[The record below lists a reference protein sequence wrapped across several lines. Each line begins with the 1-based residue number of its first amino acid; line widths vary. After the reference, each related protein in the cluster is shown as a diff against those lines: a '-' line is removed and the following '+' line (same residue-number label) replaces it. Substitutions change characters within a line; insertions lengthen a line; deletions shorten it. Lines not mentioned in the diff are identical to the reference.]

1 MPELTLNGNTFSVP
15 SPAIMGVLNVTPDS
29 FSDGGR
35 HFSVAA
41 AVERAGQMREEG
53 ALFIDV
59 GGESTRPGSDPVSVE
74 EEMRRVLPVIEAL
87 PKDDFI
93 LSADTTKPEV
103 AEAALAAGAHVL
115 NDVSGVLS
123 PERIA
128 LAEKYGAG
136 YVFMHAQ
143 GTPKTMQDAPS
154 YADELSEVRAF
165 FEEAAAEVSERAL
178 PAVWMDPGIGF
189 GKTLSHNL
197 TLMRRLDALRDERW
211 ELLVGVSRKSWVHHL
226 CGNAPEPED
235 RLGASLAAALRLAE
249 KGAAVLRV
257 HDVAE
262 TAQALKVFEALR
274 NG

>member
-1 MPELTLNGNTFSVP
+1 MPELSLNGNIFSVRY
-15 SPAIMGVLNVTPDS
+15 PAVMGILNVTPDS

-35 HFSVAA
+35 HFSVGA
-41 AVERAGQMREEG
+41 AVERAGKMREEG
-53 ALFIDV
+53 SLFLDV
-59 GGESTRPGSDPVSVE
+59 GGESTRPGSDSVTVE
-74 EEMRRVLPVIEAL
+74 EELRRVLPVIEAL

-93 LSADTTKPEV
+93 LSVDTTKPEV

-128 LAEKYGAG
+128 LAEKHGAG

-143 GTPKTMQDAPS
+143 GVPKTMQEAPS
-154 YADELSEVRAF
+154 YEDELSEVRAF
-165 FEEAAAEVSERAL
+165 FEEAAEEVAERAL
-178 PAVWMDPGIGF
+178 PALWVDPGIGF

-197 TLMRRLDALRDERW
+197 TLMRRLDDLLDERW
-211 ELLVGVSRKSWVHHL
+211 ELLVGASRKSWVHHL
-226 CGNAPEPED
+226 CGNAPDPGE
-235 RLGASLAAALRLAE
+235 RLGGSLAAAFRLAE
-249 KGAAVLRV
+249 KGAAVIRV

-262 TAQALKVFEALR
+262 TVQALKVLEALR